1 VPELIDLVGRHHLSP
16 QERARVTSLVMTAYG
31 AARGGRA
38 IDGARVLSEATES
51 LRISGSVATVCRRLA
66 DRFITFER
74 VP

>member
-1 VPELIDLVGRHHLSP
+1 
-16 QERARVTSLVMTAYG
+16 MTAYG

-51 LRISGSVATVCRRLA
+51 LKISGSVATVCRRLA

-74 VP
+74 VA